1 MDKVNNFVVSLI
13 RTYVPIAVGVVLTW
27 LARKAGI
34 VLDEGTGAMASVV
47 AVAVISAVYYTLARA
62 VEERFPVIGKILV
75 ALGFGSAPAY
85 GKRVIPGR
93 VMR

>member
-1 MDKVNNFVVSLI
+1 MDKVNNFAVSLI
-13 RTYVPIAVGVVLTW
+13 RTYVPIVVGVALTW

-47 AVAVISAVYYTLARA
+47 AVAVISAAYYTVARA
-62 VEERFPVIGKILV
+62 VEERFPMIGRIFV

-85 GKRVIPGR
+85 AKRVIPGR
-93 VMR
+93 VIR